1 MSALQPIIILTGFSG
16 TGKSATAPL
25 IAARLGWQLFDT
37 DEAVE
42 RDAGKQILEI
52 FRGEGEDAFR
62 ERESRALAAACS
74 EQDLVVSTGGGAVLR
89 SQNRRLMAQ
98 AGFIVCLEARP
109 ETILRRLESRAG
121 DEPLDRPLLATADPL
136 SRIQELKQARQEL
149 YALCDW
155 AVHTDSLTPE
165 QVADE
170 VVRAYER
177 FSTGAQGD
185 STRIDEISQPPPSKE
200 ASVTLHAVESGAV
213 AVVHASS
220 GAYPILVRWGILA
233 DLGRLLKDADLGRH
247 VYVIADEAVAHHYE
261 DEISAALGS
270 VEIPHEVF
278 AIPPGE
284 DSKTLATA
292 STIYD
297 WLLERRA
304 ERSHTIVAFGGG
316 VTTDLGGYVAA
327 TFARG
332 VPLVHVPTSVLGM
345 VDAAI
350 GGKVAVN
357 HPKAKNMVG
366 SFYHPRM
373 VLADPALLRT
383 LKPRELSGWAE
394 ALKHALIADEGY
406 LRFLEDNAERIIKL
420 DPGLTT
426 EAIRRSAVIK
436 ARVVSEDERETKG
449 IRTLLNY
456 GHTLAH
462 AIEST
467 TGYTRFRH
475 GEADGIGMVAAAA
488 IGVRLGML
496 DPADA
501 ARQGSILER
510 FQLPTSA
517 GGLDRVRLKSA
528 MALDK
533 KVRGKVVHWVLLDG
547 IGRAVVRDDV
557 PVEVV
562 DAALDEVLA

>member
-1 MSALQPIIILTGFSG
+1 MSARQPIIILTGFSG
-16 TGKSATAPL
+16 TGKSATAPI
-25 IAARLGWQLFDT
+25 IAAKLGWQFFDT

-52 FRGEGEDAFR
+52 FRDEGEDAFR
-62 ERESRALAAACS
+62 QRESSALASACS
-74 EQDLVVSTGGGAVLR
+74 QQDLVVSTGGGAILR
-89 SQNRRLMAQ
+89 PENRRLMAQ

-109 ETILRRLESRAG
+109 ETILERLEGRAD
-121 DEPLDRPLLATADPL
+121 DEPLDRPLLATANPL

-155 AVHTDSLTPE
+155 AVHTDALTPE
-165 QVADE
+165 EVSDE
-170 VVRAYER
+170 VVRAFER
-177 FSTGAQGD
+177 FSAGALSD
-185 STRIDEISQPPPSKE
+185 STRVDEISQAPPSKD
-200 ASVTLHAVESGAV
+200 AAVTLHAVENGAAAIV
-213 AVVHASS
+213 RTTAGAS
-220 GAYPILVRWGILA
+220 PILVRWGILA
-233 DLGRLLKDADLGRH
+233 DLGRLLKDAGLGSH

-278 AIPPGE
+278 AIQPGE

-292 STIYD
+292 SMIYD

-304 ERSHTIVAFGGG
+304 ERSHTIVALGGG

-332 VPLVHVPTSVLGM
+332 LPLVHVPTSVLGM

-357 HPKAKNMVG
+357 HPRAKNMIG

-373 VLADPALLRT
+373 VVADPAVLRT
-383 LKPRELSGWAE
+383 LQPRELSGWAE
-394 ALKHALIADEGY
+394 AIKHALIADEGY
-406 LRFLEDNAERIIKL
+406 LRLFEENAEKIMKL
-420 DPGLTT
+420 DPELTT

-488 IGVRLGML
+488 IGVRLGVL

-501 ARQGSILER
+501 ARQRSILER

-517 GGLDRVRLKSA
+517 GGLDRDRLKAA

-533 KVRGKVVHWVLLDG
+533 KVQGKTIRWVLLDG
-547 IGRAVVRDDV
+547 IGHAVVRDDV
-557 PVEVV
+557 PSAVVES
-562 DAALDEVLA
+562 ALDEVLA